1 MTTATVTVSDLIH
14 HTKQVFE
21 KLKTENQLTI
31 MRNGE
36 VAGILT
42 APDPDDVLLDKMAA
56 AGEVPTDWRERQARL
71 RELLRAG
78 PLLKA
83 DLGKPSLSETLTA
96 MRDEE
101 TR

>member
-1 MTTATVTVSDLIH
+1 MTSATVTVSDLIH
-14 HTKQVFE
+14 HTKRVFE
-21 KLKTENQLTI
+21 QLKTEDRLVI

-71 RELLRAG
+71 RELLRQR
-78 PLLKA
+78 
-83 DLGKPSLSETLTA
+83 PSYRTPPGEPTVSEVLAA
-96 MRDEE
+96 MREE
-101 TR
+101 EDR

>member
-1 MTTATVTVSDLIH
+1 MTSVTVTVSDLIH
-14 HTKQVFE
+14 HTKRVFE
-21 KLKTENQLTI
+21 QLKTEDRLVI

-56 AGEVPTDWRERQARL
+56 AGEVPVDWRERQARL
-71 RELLRAG
+71 RELLSAG
-78 PLLKA
+78 PLLPA
-83 DLGKPSLSETLTA
+83 EPGKPSLSETLTA